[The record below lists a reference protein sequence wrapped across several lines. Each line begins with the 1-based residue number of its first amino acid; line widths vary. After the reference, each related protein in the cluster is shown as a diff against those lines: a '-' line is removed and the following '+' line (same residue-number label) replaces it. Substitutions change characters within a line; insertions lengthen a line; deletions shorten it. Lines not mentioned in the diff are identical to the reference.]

1 MCFFMSMLSDKVKFE
16 IHINNDEL
24 RNHMRTY
31 EGNKNMEKEGGK
43 GGGAITSCK
52 IHSIHVFK
60 IITTITHV
68 KLFKIFSTIVSV
80 LK

>member
-1 MCFFMSMLSDKVKFE
+1 
-16 IHINNDEL
+16 
-24 RNHMRTY
+24 MRTY

>member
-1 MCFFMSMLSDKVKFE
+1 
-16 IHINNDEL
+16 
-24 RNHMRTY
+24 MRTY

-52 IHSIHVFK
+52 KHSIHVFK